1 MRASKYADGLQLSV
15 DAQKEVHISG
25 AEGLYP
31 SSDIPIVTGQ
41 YFERALNHPK
51 GKVDKIVVTAELIRQ
66 KPQIIPALPVRT
78 IISRT
83 PDEGRR
89 IVQELLFGLGIT
101 KKALHTGLAII
112 EKSGMRGASIISA
125 KNGARLEPDRQR
137 GVRVS
142 RLGITAS
149 ASKTISS
156 RLSHCGI
163 NTDTVKE
170 ALILAS
176 KVASIKDIIAE
187 LCISDDPDYTTGY
200 VASKKFGYVRIPHIK
215 RKRSKTGGRAFF
227 VREEADISSLVLYL
241 ETMPVLIGK
250 AALCRG
256 PLSLHEILN
265 NPDR

>member
-1 MRASKYADGLQLSV
+1 MRASQYADGPQPSG
-15 DAQKEVHISG
+15 DARKEEHISG
-25 AEGLYP
+25 AEGLY
-31 SSDIPIVTGQ
+31 SASDIPIVAGRF
-41 YFERALNHPK
+41 FERALRHPK
-51 GKVDKIVVTAELIRQ
+51 GRVDKIIVTAERIGQ
-66 KPQIIPALPVRT
+66 KPLIIPALPVRT
-78 IISRT
+78 VISKT

-89 IVQELLFGLGIT
+89 VVQEILFRLGIT
-101 KKALHTGLAII
+101 KKTLHTGFAII
-112 EKSGMRGASIISA
+112 EKGGMRGASMISA
-125 KNGARLEPDRQR
+125 EKGVRLEPDRQR

-156 RLSHCGI
+156 RLSRYGI

-176 KVASIKDIIAE
+176 KVLSHRDIIAE

-215 RKRSKTGGRAFF
+215 RKRDKTGGRALI
-227 VREEADISSLVLYL
+227 VREDADIPSLVLYL

-250 AALCRG
+250 ASLCKG
-256 PLSLHEILN
+256 QLSLYEILD